1 MKKNYIYPTVES
13 VQVNTQMH
21 LCDVSPTGGGGQSV
35 GGGELSGGDLPAN
48 PSDNL

>member
-21 LCDVSPTGGGGQSV
+21 LCDGSPTGGGSAPI
-35 GGGELSGGDLPAN
+35 GGGTLSGGDTPGDPN
-48 PSDNL
+48 DNL